1 MHHGRPR
8 ETAHPPQGVFGTF
21 PKNEKK
27 LIDICDT
34 LGVPNHHLD
43 TKPNAASPRHH
54 LAVSQPSIS
63 PPPDHNHHR
72 IYHQFEYTKDELD
85 DKGMAHND
93 TYD

>member
-1 MHHGRPR
+1 MTEKMGGGEVGGDARTRVARNLTP
-8 ETAHPPQGVFGTF
+8 PPQGVFATF

-54 LAVSQPSIS
+54 LAVS
-63 PPPDHNHHR
+63 
-72 IYHQFEYTKDELD
+72 
-85 DKGMAHND
+85 
-93 TYD
+93 